1 MLGLRF
7 DLGLVSQKFQQCPK
21 FATTEDTEAHR
32 GIRTAVSLC
41 STASSMVKS
50 EHY

>member
-7 DLGLVSQKFQQCPK
+7 DLGLVSQKFRQCPK
-21 FATTEDTEAHR
+21 FATTEDTEAQR
-32 GIRTAVSLC
+32 GLRTAVSL
-41 STASSMVKS
+41 SSMVKS